1 MAPKVFLSH
10 DSRDEK
16 VARVIANTLARI
28 SLDQVGI
35 WFSSDPSPSGGIKP
49 GQVWTNEIE
58 SRLMA
63 SRVILV
69 LLTPNSLGRPW
80 IYFESGYGFSNRKTQ
95 VIPLCLGITVSD
107 VPFPLK
113 MFQCYEIGNLE
124 SLTGFCRKLFN
135 QLHVR
140 FDDEMSSKFLR
151 AAAKN
156 LTSLSIQAKAES
168 ILLGKDMR
176 SLDGQLE
183 ICLEMLRTMWEDLP
197 IPVHAINET
206 GVICGVNK
214 RWLEVFGYLRE
225 EVIGKPADF
234 LMTSE
239 SAELAMLLV
248 IPEFWRRGFCQKV
261 SYQYKKKNGELVDVL
276 LNCIATTDENGVRT
290 SLSFV
295 QPIVDDRAVRKV
307 RKESNAR
314 YRQKLLQKSVG
325 FYETNLFGEFTSVN
339 HYLSELLGHVK
350 KDLLGR
356 NYREVV
362 DPETAKSIFNA
373 CHRVF
378 TNRIQKSNYTWQV
391 GGKDGK
397 TMNVKSTISLI
408 TLPNGKAVGFRGT
421 VQVIDD
427 LKVSRRRVPH
437 KAPFGSPDRRALK
450 EPVTYRT
457 QGESKSSQ

>member
-16 VARVIANTLARI
+16 VARVLTDTLSRI

-49 GQVWTNEIE
+49 GQVWAKEIE

-69 LLTPNSLGRPW
+69 LLTPNSLSRPW

-124 SLTGFCRKLFN
+124 SLTDFCRKLFN
-135 QLHVR
+135 QLRVR

-156 LTSLSIQAKAES
+156 LTSLSIQAKADS
-168 ILLGKDMR
+168 VQVGKDMR
-176 SLDGQLE
+176 SLNGQLE
-183 ICLEMLRTMWEDLP
+183 ICLEMFRTMWEDLP

-206 GVICGVNK
+206 GVICGVNR
-214 RWLEVFGYLRE
+214 RWLEVFGYPRE
-225 EVIGKPADF
+225 EVIGRPADF

-248 IPEFWRRGFCQKV
+248 IPEFWQCGFCQKV
-261 SYQYKKKNGELVDVL
+261 SYQYKKKNGELVDVV
-276 LNCIATTDENGVRT
+276 LNCIAITDENGVRT

-295 QPIVDDRAVRKV
+295 QPIVDERVVRKV
-307 RKESNAR
+307 RKEANAK
-314 YRQKLLQKSVG
+314 YQQGLLQRSVG
-325 FYETNLFGEFTSVN
+325 FYETNLFGDFTSVN
-339 HYLSELLGHVK
+339 HYLSELLGYVK

-362 DPETAKSIFNA
+362 DPGTAKRIFNA

-378 TNRIQKSNYTWQV
+378 TNRIQKSNDTWRV
-391 GGKDGK
+391 GRMNGG

-421 VQVIDD
+421 VQVVDSLSSSKRWVPD
-427 LKVSRRRVPH
+427 KAALKTSVSRR
-437 KAPFGSPDRRALK
+437 LK
-450 EPVTYRT
+450 RNGNYQIHEKET
-457 QGESKSSQ
+457 